1 MAAELPDFA
10 FIGKAGAGK
19 TTAADMLTDYFGY
32 TKLSFADPLKEI
44 AAELWGEEARK
55 DRDKLQR
62 LGVAVREI
70 DANTWVRLLIK
81 DHGHAAA
88 PGSRVVVDDCR
99 FENEFT
105 ALGAAGF
112 VFIRVEAGRQQRID
126 RLRGNGKLSDEA
138 ELDHVSE
145 TALDNCTP
153 DYVVW
158 NDIQGD
164 PDQFLEQIISILN
177 REARRT

>member
-19 TTAADMLTDYFGY
+19 TTASDMLVGYFHY
-32 TKLSFADPLKEI
+32 TPFSFATPLKTI
-44 AAELWGEEARK
+44 AGQLWGEKARK

-70 DANTWVRLLIK
+70 EQDTWVNLLLK
-81 DHGHAAA
+81 DRENLVPDG
-88 PGSRVVVDDCR
+88 PVVVDDCR

-112 VFIRVEAGRQQRID
+112 VFIRIEAPREQRID
-126 RLRGNGKLSDEA
+126 RLRANGKLTDEA
-138 ELDHVSE
+138 QLDHVSE
-145 TALDNCTP
+145 TALDHVTP
-153 DYVVW
+153 DFVIW
-158 NDIQGD
+158 NDE
-164 PDQFLEQIISILN
+164 PNNADQFLEQIISILN
-177 REARRT
+177 REARRV